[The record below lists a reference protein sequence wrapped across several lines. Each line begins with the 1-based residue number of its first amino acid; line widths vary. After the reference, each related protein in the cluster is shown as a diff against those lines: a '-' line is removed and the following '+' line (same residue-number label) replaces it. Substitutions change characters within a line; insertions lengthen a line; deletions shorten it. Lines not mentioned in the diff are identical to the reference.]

1 LPSLEI
7 GIDKME
13 IEYGALVKD
22 KNGKAL
28 GTVNRVMRDTWTGD
42 VSKFSV
48 STELADADLFYAVE
62 DVAEADD
69 KEVKLNITYGE
80 SDNEAVQ
87 FGARVIDPDGRELG
101 TIDYLV
107 SDSLTGEITKF
118 RIKTGTA
125 EESIFFSMDD
135 VAEAT
140 PSEVKLKTS
149 LKK

>member
-1 LPSLEI
+1 LREI

-22 KNGKAL
+22 KNNKVL

-42 VSKFSV
+42 VSKFSI
-48 STELADADLFYAVE
+48 STELADADIFYAIE
-62 DVAEADD
+62 NVAEADD

-80 SDNEAVQ
+80 SDSEEVQ
-87 FGARVIDPDGRELG
+87 FGARVIDRDGKELG

-118 RIKTGTA
+118 RINTGTA
-125 EESIFFSMDD
+125 DNDIFFSMDD

-140 PSEVKLKTS
+140 PSEVKLKIS
-149 LKK
+149 FKK